1 MRIPKKSRTFAR
13 YFVAIRN
20 KQTTTTHTTMKKTFL
35 SIILIGA
42 SLLGFAQ
49 EDKVLMTINGEPIMA
64 SEFLYIYEKNNQETS
79 LEKKSMQEYL
89 DLFINFK
96 LKVTEAIAQG
106 VDTTQEFKDELKG
119 YRAQATPKYLQDNA
133 AIDSLVLL
141 SYNRMANI
149 RKASHIAVQCPMDA
163 DSATLAAAT
172 EKINELRQR
181 VTVGLPKEV
190 KKGRKKIIVQE
201 VEDFAEVAMTYSEDP
216 TAKQGKGELGWIQP
230 FRYVYPLEDAV
241 YTTPVGEITKVFRS
255 PFGLHIA
262 KVEGE
267 RAFEEIHAAHI
278 MKMTPAGDL
287 QRLAAAKFMMDSI
300 YKLAIQDTVDFAE
313 LAQANSEDRGSAIR
327 GGDLGWFGRGAMVQ
341 PFEDITFGLKEG
353 EISEPFQT
361 RFGIHISKLYGK
373 RSIQPLDSMR
383 SHLLRQVQRD
393 QRMQIA
399 NESFI
404 TKTRAEYNLPAEM
417 SDADVKA
424 YADAHLEEK
433 YPELRNLVREYHD
446 GILLFDVS
454 LREVWD
460 KANKDHE
467 GLTAFFKANKKQ
479 YTWDEPRYKGWIIYA
494 KTDVAAKAAK
504 QIVKGAS
511 DKTKVDSILNERV
524 NLDSVTYVKV
534 EYGLWTA
541 GKNAAVDVYGFKSKT
556 ATYTASEE
564 YPEVEAVGKVLQ
576 RPEEYSDDRGKIVT
590 DYQDY
595 LEKLWI
601 ANLREK
607 YPVVINEEVW
617 NEINTVQ

>member
-1 MRIPKKSRTFAR
+1 
-13 YFVAIRN
+13 
-20 KQTTTTHTTMKKTFL
+20 MKKTFL
-35 SIILIGA
+35 SIVLMGA

-79 LEKKSMQEYL
+79 LEKKSMEEYL

-119 YRAQATPKYLQDNA
+119 YRAQATPKYLQDND

-172 EKINELRQR
+172 AKINELRQR

-190 KKGRKKIIVQE
+190 KKGRKKITVQE
-201 VEDFAEVAMTYSEDP
+201 VEDFAEVAMTYSDDP
-216 TAKQGKGELGWIQP
+216 AAKQNKGELGWIQP

-241 YTTPVGEITKVFRS
+241 YNTPVGEITEVFRS

-267 RAFEEIHAAHI
+267 RAFEEAHAAHI
-278 MKMTPAGDL
+278 MKMTPSGDL
-287 QRLAAAKFMMDSI
+287 QRLAAATFKMDSI
-300 YKLAIQDTVDFAE
+300 YQLAIQDTVDFAA
-313 LAQANSEDRGSAIR
+313 LAQANSEDRGSAMR

-341 PFEDITFGLKEG
+341 PFEDITFGLQEG
-353 EISEPFQT
+353 EISKPFQT

-373 RSIQPLDSMR
+373 RGIQPLDSMR
-383 SHLLRQVQRD
+383 SQLLRQVQRD

-404 TKTRAEYNLPAEM
+404 AKTRAEYNLPAEM

-424 YADAHLEEK
+424 YADARLEEK

-479 YTWDEPRYKGWIIYA
+479 YTWDEPRYKGWLIYA
-494 KTDVAAKAAK
+494 KTDLAAKAAK

-511 DKTKVDSILNERV
+511 DKAKVDSILNERV

-541 GKNAAVDVYGFKSKT
+541 GKNAAVDVYGFKNKT

-564 YPEVEAVGKVLQ
+564 YPVVVAVGKVLK
-576 RPEEYSDDRGKIVT
+576 RPEEYNDDRGKIVT

-601 ANLREK
+601 ASLREK

-617 NEINTVQ
+617 NDLKAL

>member
-1 MRIPKKSRTFAR
+1 
-13 YFVAIRN
+13 
-20 KQTTTTHTTMKKTFL
+20 MKKTFL
-35 SIILIGA
+35 SIVLMGA

-79 LEKKSMQEYL
+79 LEKKSMEEYL

-119 YRAQATPKYLQDNA
+119 YRAQATPKYLQDND

-172 EKINELRQR
+172 AKINELRQR

-190 KKGRKKIIVQE
+190 KKGRKKITVQE
-201 VEDFAEVAMTYSEDP
+201 VEDFAEVAMTYSDDP
-216 TAKQGKGELGWIQP
+216 AAKQNKGELGWIQP

-241 YTTPVGEITKVFRS
+241 YNTPVGEITEVFRS

-267 RAFEEIHAAHI
+267 RAFEEAHAAHI
-278 MKMTPAGDL
+278 MKMTPAGDA
-287 QRLAAAKFMMDSI
+287 QRLAAAQEAMDSI
-300 YKLAIQDTVDFAE
+300 YLLATQDTADFAA
-313 LAQANSEDRGSAIR
+313 LAQANSEDRGSAMR

-341 PFEDITFGLKEG
+341 PFEDITFGLNEG
-353 EISEPFQT
+353 EISKPFQT

-373 RSIQPLDSMR
+373 RGIQPLDSMR
-383 SHLLRQVQRD
+383 SQLLRQVQRD

-404 TKTRAEYNLPAEM
+404 AKTRAEYNLPADM

-424 YADAHLEEK
+424 YADARLEEK

-479 YTWDEPRYKGWIIYA
+479 YTWDEPRYKGWLIYA
-494 KTDVAAKAAK
+494 KTDLAAKAAK

-511 DKTKVDSILNERV
+511 DKAKVDSILNERV

-541 GKNAAVDVYGFKSKT
+541 GKNAAVDVYGFKNKT

-564 YPEVEAVGKVLQ
+564 YPVVVAVGKVLK
-576 RPEEYSDDRGKIVT
+576 RPEEYNDDRGKIVT

-601 ANLREK
+601 ASLREK

-617 NEINTVQ
+617 NDLKAL

>member
-1 MRIPKKSRTFAR
+1 
-13 YFVAIRN
+13 
-20 KQTTTTHTTMKKTFL
+20 MKKTFL

-42 SLLGFAQ
+42 SLLSSAQ
-49 EDKVLMTINGEPIMA
+49 EDKVLMTINGEPITA

-119 YRAQATPKYLQDNA
+119 YRAQATPKYLQDNE

-149 RKASHIAVQCPMDA
+149 RKASHIAVQFPMDA

-190 KKGRKKIIVQE
+190 KKGRKKITVQE

-241 YTTPVGEITKVFRS
+241 YTTPVGEISQVFRS

-267 RAFEEIHAAHI
+267 RAFEEVHAAHI

-404 TKTRAEYNLPAEM
+404 TKTRAEYNLPADM

-467 GLTAFFKANKKQ
+467 GLTTFFKDNKKQ

-511 DKTKVDSILNERV
+511 DKAKVDSILNERV

-564 YPEVEAVGKVLQ
+564 YPVVVAVGKVLK

-595 LEKLWI
+595 LEKLWV
-601 ANLREK
+601 ATLREK